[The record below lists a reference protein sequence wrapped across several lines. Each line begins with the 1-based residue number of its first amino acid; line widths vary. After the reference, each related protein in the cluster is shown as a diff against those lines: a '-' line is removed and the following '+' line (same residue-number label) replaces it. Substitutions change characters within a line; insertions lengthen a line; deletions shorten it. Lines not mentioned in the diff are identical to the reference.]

1 MLESRLF
8 FFSWLNWLYVVFTK
22 FLFSFLI
29 LSRFWKARV
38 ISIYRQFEL
47 LKYCYTFNNHLPKF
61 NIYDTKGHSSIV
73 CLLIHWVLVS
83 LERTCTTQEKFDIT
97 LLLSEKCPNSEFFL
111 VRILPY
117 SEWIRKIWTRK
128 KLDFRHFSCSV

>member
-8 FFSWLNWLYVVFTK
+8 FFSWLNWLYVLFTK
-22 FLFSFLI
+22 FLFSFAI
-29 LSRFWKARV
+29 FSRFWKARV

-61 NIYDTKGHSSIV
+61 NIYGTKSHSSIV

-83 LERTCTTQEKFDIT
+83 VERTYTTQEKFNIT

-128 KLDFRHFSCSV
+128 KLDFQHFSCRV